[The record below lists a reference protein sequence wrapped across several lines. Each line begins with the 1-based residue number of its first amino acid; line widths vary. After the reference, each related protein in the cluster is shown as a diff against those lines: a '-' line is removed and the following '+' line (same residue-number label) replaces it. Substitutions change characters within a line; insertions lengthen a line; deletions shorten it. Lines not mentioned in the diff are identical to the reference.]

1 MRIVFL
7 GPPGAGKGTQAARV
21 AAALGVPHLSTGDM
35 LRVAKQEGTEVGLKA
50 KAFMET
56 GQLVPDEVV
65 DELVRQRLGAA
76 DCAQGF
82 LLDGYPR
89 NQAQARALE
98 TYLQTGALDYVISLQ
113 VDDEKLVARIA
124 GRRTCPKDN
133 SVYHMATR
141 PPRRPGLCDL
151 CGTELVQRA
160 DDREE
165 VVRDRLRVY
174 HEATAGLVGYYESA
188 GLVRTVDGD
197 RSIEQVAA
205 AVRAALSIDDDRSEN
220 AA

>member
-1 MRIVFL
+1 MRSVFL
-7 GPPGAGKGTQAARV
+7 GPPGAGKGTQAARL

-35 LRVAKQEGTEVGLKA
+35 LRTAKQEGTEVGVRA

-56 GQLVPDEVV
+56 GQLVPDAVV
-65 DELVRQRLGAA
+65 DELVRARLEAA

-89 NQAQARALE
+89 NEAQARALE
-98 TYLQTGALDYVISLQ
+98 THLGNGSLDYVINLQ
-113 VDDEKLVARIA
+113 VEDEKLVTRIA

-165 VVRDRLRVY
+165 VVRDRLHVY
-174 HEATAGLVGYYESA
+174 HEATAGLVGHYERA

-197 RSIEQVAA
+197 RSIEEVAA

>member
-1 MRIVFL
+1 
-7 GPPGAGKGTQAARV
+7 
-21 AAALGVPHLSTGDM
+21 
-35 LRVAKQEGTEVGLKA
+35 
-50 KAFMET
+50 
-56 GQLVPDEVV
+56 
-65 DELVRQRLGAA
+65 
-76 DCAQGF
+76 
-82 LLDGYPR
+82 
-89 NQAQARALE
+89 
-98 TYLQTGALDYVISLQ
+98 
-113 VDDEKLVARIA
+113 
-124 GRRTCPKDN
+124 
-133 SVYHMATR
+133 MATR

-174 HEATAGLVGYYESA
+174 HEATAGLVVYYESA

>member
-50 KAFMET
+50 KVFMET
-56 GQLVPDEVV
+56 GQLVPDKVV
-65 DELVRQRLGAA
+65 DELVRERLAAA

-98 TYLQTGALDYVISLQ
+98 THLQTGALDYVISLQ
-113 VDDEKLVARIA
+113 VDDERLVAMAPTHRSTHRSA
-124 GRRTCPKDN
+124 LRTARDTGKLSSSSLAMMTPSNRSGR
-133 SVYHMATR
+133 S
-141 PPRRPGLCDL
+141 
-151 CGTELVQRA
+151 
-160 DDREE
+160 
-165 VVRDRLRVY
+165 
-174 HEATAGLVGYYESA
+174 
-188 GLVRTVDGD
+188 
-197 RSIEQVAA
+197 SIV
-205 AVRAALSIDDDRSEN
+205 SCT
-220 AA
+220 

>member
-1 MRIVFL
+1 MHIVFL
-7 GPPGAGKGTQAARV
+7 GPPGAGKGTQAARL

-35 LRVAKQEGTEVGLKA
+35 LRAAKQAGTEVGLKA

-65 DELVRQRLGAA
+65 DELVRERLA
-76 DCAQGF
+76 DCAPGF

-89 NQAQARALE
+89 NEAQARALE
-98 TYLQTGALDYVISLQ
+98 THLGSRSLDYVINLQ
-113 VDDEKLVARIA
+113 VEDEKLVARIA

-174 HEATAGLVGYYESA
+174 HEATAGLVGHYERA

-197 RSIEQVAA
+197 RSIEEVAA

>member
-50 KAFMET
+50 KGFMET

-65 DELVRQRLGAA
+65 DELVRERLGAA

-197 RSIEQVAA
+197 RSIEEVAA

>member
-21 AAALGVPHLSTGDM
+21 AASLGVPHLSTGDM

-56 GQLVPDEVV
+56 GQLVPDKVV
-65 DELVRQRLGAA
+65 DELVRERLGAP

-98 TYLQTGALDYVISLQ
+98 THLQTGALDYVISLQ

-165 VVRDRLRVY
+165 VVRDRLCVY
-174 HEATAGLVGYYESA
+174 HEATAGLVGYYERA
-188 GLVRTVDGD
+188 GLVHTVDGD

>member
-7 GPPGAGKGTQAARV
+7 GPPGAGKGTQAARM
-21 AAALGVPHLSTGDM
+21 AEALGVPHLSTGDM

-65 DELVRQRLGAA
+65 DELVRERLGAA

-89 NQAQARALE
+89 NQAQACALE
-98 TYLQTGALDYVISLQ
+98 THLQTGALDYVISLQ

-174 HEATAGLVGYYESA
+174 HEATAGLVVYYESA